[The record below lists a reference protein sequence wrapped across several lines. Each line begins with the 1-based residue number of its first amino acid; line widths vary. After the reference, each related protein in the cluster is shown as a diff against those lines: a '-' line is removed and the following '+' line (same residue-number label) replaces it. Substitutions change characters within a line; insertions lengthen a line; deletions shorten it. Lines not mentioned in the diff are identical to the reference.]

1 MRHMK
6 ICVKLRLI
14 FLRCAMQMSLG
25 VVRLRTLQANWVYI
39 FSLASSF
46 SYQNGTQDLAETKQ
60 NQTATTNA
68 HYVDCV

>member
-1 MRHMK
+1 
-6 ICVKLRLI
+6 
-14 FLRCAMQMSLG
+14 MSLG